1 MGLLSYYLHFSSH
14 LTFFIL
20 KRRKSDVERISALR
34 KYELNKWF
42 SNTSDSLELISVVR
56 IQNFTPGNVGSIC

>member
-1 MGLLSYYLHFSSH
+1 MGLLSYYFHFSSH

-20 KRRKSDVERISALR
+20 KRRKNDLERIPALR

-42 SNTSDSLELISVVR
+42 SNISDSLELISMIR
-56 IQNFTPGNVGSIC
+56 IRNLTPGNVDGIC

>member
-1 MGLLSYYLHFSSH
+1 M
-14 LTFFIL
+14 
-20 KRRKSDVERISALR
+20 ERISALR

-56 IQNFTPGNVGSIC
+56 IRNFTPGNVGSIC